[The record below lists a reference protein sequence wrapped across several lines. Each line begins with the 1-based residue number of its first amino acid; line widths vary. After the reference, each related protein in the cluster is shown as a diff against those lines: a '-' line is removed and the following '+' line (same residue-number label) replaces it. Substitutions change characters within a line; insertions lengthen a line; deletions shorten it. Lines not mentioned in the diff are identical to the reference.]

1 MYVSQLVTPQLGG
14 RRRVIMSSAGGVPD
28 HERST
33 AGGWLRRQLA
43 AQRVSALV
51 LLVLVLGIW
60 ATSASADPI
69 RQSQGFR
76 KAVTVA
82 GIREHQAAWQQIA
95 NANGGNR
102 AAGTAGYDAS
112 VDYVVDRAEA
122 AGYDVS
128 LDEFTYVESFSEG
141 STPVLQETAPE
152 PQMFVAGTRP
162 AFDGDFVS
170 FTGNGDVTAAV
181 QGVDL
186 VLPPGAAPNT
196 STSGCEDEDFAGF
209 VPGNIALIQRGTCPY
224 VQKAAMA
231 QAAGASALIVFNE
244 GQPGRTA
251 VPNNLPLGAE
261 GVHIPGVGTSFD
273 VGVDLNDPGTVARVK
288 TEVLE
293 QLGEGANV
301 IAETPGGDAN
311 RTVVIGAHLDSVPAG
326 PGINDNGSG
335 SGGILEIAEVFAAQD
350 RTPRNKLRF
359 MWYGAEEL
367 GLVGST
373 KYVEDL
379 TEDQKDDILTMLNFD
394 MIGSPNFAR
403 YVYDG
408 DGTVG
413 PEGPTGSGFIEDVF
427 VDYFASQGLFNEPTA
442 FDGRS
447 DYGPFIADGI
457 AAGGLFTGAEQ
468 PKTAAQVAQYGG
480 IANAQLDP
488 CYHAA
493 CDTFAGTGAGP
504 GATAPGLG
512 LVALDQMSDAAAH
525 AVLFFS
531 KTTVDVRNTPN

>member
-1 MYVSQLVTPQLGG
+1 MHGQTVTK
-14 RRRVIMSSAGGVPD
+14 RASIVVIVAL
-28 HERST
+28 T
-33 AGGWLRRQLA
+33 LA
-43 AQRVSALV
+43 A
-51 LLVLVLGIW
+51 LG
-60 ATSASADPI
+60 ATPASADPI
-69 RQSQGFR
+69 NESRGFR
-76 KAVTVA
+76 KAVTVE
-82 GIREHQAAWQQIA
+82 GIREHQLAFQQIA
-95 NANGGNR
+95 DANGGTR
-102 AAGTAGYDAS
+102 SAGTPGYDAS
-112 VDYVVDRAEA
+112 VAYVVDKATA
-122 AGYDVS
+122 AGYDVT

-141 STPVLQETAPE
+141 SAPALQETAPE
-152 PQMFVAGTRP
+152 PQTFTPGSRP

-170 FTGNGDVTAAV
+170 FTGNGDVTAPV

-186 VLPPGAAPNT
+186 MLPPGPAPNS
-196 STSGCEDEDFAGF
+196 STSGCEVEDFAGF
-209 VPGNIALIQRGTCPY
+209 VPGNIALVQRGTCPY
-224 VQKAAMA
+224 VQKAALA
-231 QAAGASALIVFNE
+231 QEAGAAALIVFNE

-273 VGVDLNDPGTVARVK
+273 VGVDLSDPGTIARVK

-293 QLGEGANV
+293 QLGESVNV
-301 IAETPGGDAN
+301 IAETPGGDPN

-335 SGGILEIAEVFAAQD
+335 SAGILEIAEVFAAQG
-350 RTPRNKLRF
+350 RTPRNQLRF
-359 MWYGAEEL
+359 MWYGAEEI

-373 KYVEDL
+373 KYVEGL
-379 TEDQKDDILTMLNFD
+379 TQDEKDDILAMLNFD

-403 YVYDG
+403 FVYDG

-413 PEGPTGSGFIEDVF
+413 PEGPTGSGLIEDVF

-457 AAGGLFTGAEQ
+457 PAGGLFTGAEQ
-468 PKTAAQVAQYGG
+468 PKTPAQVVQYGG
-480 IANAQLDP
+480 IADAQYDP

-493 CDTFAGTGAGP
+493 CDTFAGTGDGP

-512 LVALDQMSDAAAH
+512 IIALDQMSDAAAH
-525 AVLFFS
+525 AVLFLS
-531 KTTVDVRNTPN
+531 KTKVDVRNTPN

>member
-1 MYVSQLVTPQLGG
+1 M
-14 RRRVIMSSAGGVPD
+14 
-28 HERST
+28 
-33 AGGWLRRQLA
+33 RRQRV
-43 AQRVSALV
+43 AQRVSLVGLVALV
-51 LLVLVLGIW
+51 LVIE
-60 ATSASADPI
+60 ATAASADPI
-69 RQSQGFR
+69 SESQGFR

-82 GIREHQAAWQQIA
+82 GIREHQLALQQIA
-95 NANGGNR
+95 DANGGTR

-112 VDYVVDRAEA
+112 VQYIVDRAEA
-122 AGYDVS
+122 AGYEVS
-128 LDEFTYVESFSEG
+128 LDEFTYVASFSEG
-141 STPVLQETAPE
+141 SAPE
-152 PQMFVAGTRP
+152 LEEIAPVPQVFVPGTRP

-170 FTGNGDVTAAV
+170 FTGTGEVTAPV
-181 QGVDL
+181 QGIDL
-186 VLPPGAAPNT
+186 VLPPGTDPNT
-196 STSGCEDEDFAGF
+196 STSGCEVEDFAGF
-209 VPGNIALIQRGTCPY
+209 TPGNIALIQRGTCPY

-231 QAAGASALIVFNE
+231 QDAGASALILFNE
-244 GQPGRTA
+244 GQPGRTD

-261 GVHIPGVGTSFD
+261 GVHIPGVGTSFA

-293 QLGEGANV
+293 ELGESVNV
-301 IAETPGGDAN
+301 IAETPGGDPN

-350 RTPRNKLRF
+350 REPRNKLRF

-373 KYVEDL
+373 KYVEGLSQD
-379 TEDQKDDILTMLNFD
+379 EKDDILAMLNFD

-408 DGTVG
+408 DGTAG

-447 DYGPFIADGI
+447 DYGPFIAEGI
-457 AAGGLFTGAEQ
+457 PAGGLFTGAEQ
-468 PKTAAQVAQYGG
+468 PKTEDQVAQYGG
-480 IANAQLDP
+480 IADAQLDP

-493 CDTFAGTGAGP
+493 CDTFAGSGDGP

-525 AVLFFS
+525 TVLFFS
-531 KTTVDVRNTPN
+531 KTKVDVRNTPN

>member
-1 MYVSQLVTPQLGG
+1 MHGKTVTKRASLV
-14 RRRVIMSSAGGVPD
+14 VIVAL
-28 HERST
+28 T
-33 AGGWLRRQLA
+33 LA
-43 AQRVSALV
+43 AI
-51 LLVLVLGIW
+51 G
-60 ATSASADPI
+60 ATPASADPI
-69 RQSQGFR
+69 SESQGFR

-82 GIREHQAAWQQIA
+82 GIREHQLALQQIA
-95 NANGGNR
+95 DANGGTR
-102 AAGTAGYDAS
+102 AAGTPGYDAS
-112 VDYVVDRAEA
+112 VDYVVEKATA
-122 AGYDVS
+122 AGYDVT

-141 STPVLQETAPE
+141 SPPVLQETAPE
-152 PQMFVAGTRP
+152 QQTFIAGTRP

-170 FTGNGDVTAAV
+170 FTGTGDVTASV

-186 VLPPGAAPNT
+186 VLPPGADPNS
-196 STSGCEDEDFAGF
+196 STSACEVEDFAGF
-209 VPGNIALIQRGTCPY
+209 VPGNIALVQRGTCPY
-224 VQKAAMA
+224 VQKAALA
-231 QAAGASALIVFNE
+231 QEAGAAALILFNE

-273 VGVDLNDPGTVARVK
+273 VGVDLSDPGTVARVK

-293 QLGEGANV
+293 QLGESVNV
-301 IAETPGGDAN
+301 IAETPGGDPN

-335 SGGILEIAEVFAAQD
+335 SGGILEIAEVFAEQG

-373 KYVEDL
+373 KYVEGL
-379 TEDQKDDILTMLNFD
+379 TQDEKDDILAMLNFD

-457 AAGGLFTGAEQ
+457 PAGGLFTGAEA

-480 IANAQLDP
+480 IVDAQLDP

-493 CDTFAGTGAGP
+493 CDTFAGTGDGP

-512 LVALDQMSDAAAH
+512 IVALDQMSDATAH

-531 KTTVDVRNTPN
+531 KTKVDVRNTPN

>member
-1 MYVSQLVTPQLGG
+1 LVGTVALLLGVG
-14 RRRVIMSSAGGVPD
+14 
-28 HERST
+28 
-33 AGGWLRRQLA
+33 
-43 AQRVSALV
+43 
-51 LLVLVLGIW
+51 
-60 ATSASADPI
+60 ATSASARPI
-69 RQSQGFR
+69 NESQGFR
-76 KAVTVA
+76 KAVTVE
-82 GIREHQAAWQQIA
+82 GIREHQLALQQIA
-95 NANGGNR
+95 DANGGNR
-102 AAGTAGYDAS
+102 AVGTAGYDAS
-112 VDYVVDRAEA
+112 VEYILGRAAA
-122 AGYDVS
+122 AGYEVS
-128 LDEFTYVESFSEG
+128 LDEFTYVEEFSEG
-141 STPVLQETAPE
+141 SAPVLEEIATE
-152 PQMFVAGTRP
+152 PQVFVAGSRP

-170 FTGNGDVTAAV
+170 FTGNSDVTAPV

-196 STSGCEDEDFAGF
+196 STSGCEIEDFADF

-231 QAAGASALIVFNE
+231 QEAGAAAFIIFNE

-261 GVHIPGVGTSFD
+261 GVHIPSVGASFA

-293 QLGEGANV
+293 QLGESVNV
-301 IAETPGGDAN
+301 IAETPGGDPS
-311 RTVVIGAHLDSVPAG
+311 RTVVIGAHLDSVPIG

-335 SGGILEIAEVFAAQD
+335 SGGILEIAEVYAAQG
-350 RTPRNKLRF
+350 RTPANKLRF
-359 MWYGAEEL
+359 MWYGAEEI

-373 KYVEDL
+373 KYVEGL
-379 TEDQKDDILTMLNFD
+379 TQAEKDDILVMLNFD

-408 DGTVG
+408 DGTIG

-427 VDYFASQGLFNEPTA
+427 VDYFANQGLFNEPTA

-447 DYGPFIADGI
+447 DYGPFIADGVPS
-457 AAGGLFTGAEQ
+457 GGLFTGAEQ
-468 PKTAAQVAQYGG
+468 PKTEAQVAQYGG
-480 IANAQLDP
+480 IADAQLDP

-493 CDTFAGTGAGP
+493 CDTFVGTGAGS
-504 GATAPGLG
+504 GATAPGLA

-531 KTTVDVRNTPN
+531 KTKVDVRNTPN

>member
-1 MYVSQLVTPQLGG
+1 M
-14 RRRVIMSSAGGVPD
+14 
-28 HERST
+28 
-33 AGGWLRRQLA
+33 RRQRV
-43 AQRVSALV
+43 AQRVSLVMLVALV
-51 LLVLVLGIW
+51 LVVEPTAAW
-60 ATSASADPI
+60 ADPI
-69 RQSQGFR
+69 SQSKGFR
-76 KAVTVA
+76 KAVTVS
-82 GIREHQAAWQQIA
+82 GIREHQLALQQIA
-95 NANGGNR
+95 DANGGTR

-112 VDYVVDRAEA
+112 VEYIVERAEA

-141 STPVLQETAPE
+141 SAPVLQEIAPE
-152 PQMFVAGTRP
+152 PQVFVAGSRP

-170 FTGNGDVTAAV
+170 FTGTGDVTATV

-186 VLPPGAAPNT
+186 VLPPGAAPN
-196 STSGCEDEDFAGF
+196 SNTSGCEDEDFDSFLA
-209 VPGNIALIQRGTCPY
+209 GNIALIQRGTCPF

-231 QAAGASALIVFNE
+231 QEAGASALILFNE

-273 VGVDLNDPGTVARVK
+273 VGVDLNDAGTVARVK

-293 QLGEGANV
+293 QLGEGVNV
-301 IAETPGGDAN
+301 IAETPGGDPN
-311 RTVVIGAHLDSVPAG
+311 RTVVIGAHLDSVSAG

-335 SGGILEIAEVFAAQD
+335 SGGILEIAETFAAQD
-350 RTPRNKLRF
+350 RTPSNKLRF

-373 KYVEDL
+373 KYVEGL
-379 TEDQKDDILTMLNFD
+379 TQDEKDDILAMLNFD

-413 PEGPTGSGFIEDVF
+413 PEGPTGSGLIEDVF

-447 DYGPFIADGI
+447 DYGPFIAEGI
-457 AAGGLFTGAEQ
+457 PAGGLFTGAEQ
-468 PKTAAQVAQYGG
+468 PKTAAQVVQYGG
-480 IANAQLDP
+480 IAGAQLDP
-488 CYHAA
+488 CYHVA
-493 CDTFAGTGAGP
+493 CDTFAGTGDGV
-504 GATAPGLG
+504 GATAPRLG

-525 AVLFFS
+525 TILFFS
-531 KTTVDVRNTPN
+531 KTKVDVRNTPN

>member
-1 MYVSQLVTPQLGG
+1 M
-14 RRRVIMSSAGGVPD
+14 
-28 HERST
+28 
-33 AGGWLRRQLA
+33 RRQ
-43 AQRVSALV
+43 RVVRRTSLMVFVALV
-51 LLVLVLGIW
+51 LAVG
-60 ATSASADPI
+60 ASPASADPI
-69 RQSQGFR
+69 TESQGFR
-76 KAVTVA
+76 KGVTVA
-82 GIREHQAAWQQIA
+82 GIREHQQALQQIA
-95 NANGGNR
+95 DANGGNR
-102 AAGTAGYDAS
+102 AAGTSGYDAS
-112 VDYVVDRAEA
+112 VEYIADKAEA

-152 PQMFVAGTRP
+152 PQTFVAGTRP

-170 FTGNGDVTAAV
+170 FTGSGDVTAPV

-196 STSGCEDEDFAGF
+196 STSGCEDEDFNGF
-209 VPGNIALIQRGTCPY
+209 TPGNIALIQRGTCPY
-224 VQKAAMA
+224 VQKAVMA
-231 QAAGASALIVFNE
+231 QEHGASALILFNE
-244 GQPGRTA
+244 GQAGRTA

-273 VGVDLNDPGTVARVK
+273 VGVDLNDAGTVARVK

-293 QLGEGANV
+293 RLGESVNV
-301 IAETPGGDAN
+301 IAETPGGDPS

-335 SGGILEIAEVFAAQD
+335 SGGILEIAEVYAAQE

-359 MWYGAEEL
+359 MWYGAEEI

-373 KYVEDL
+373 KYVEGLSQD
-379 TEDQKDDILTMLNFD
+379 EKDDILAMLNFD

-403 YVYDG
+403 FVYDG

-413 PEGPTGSGFIEDVF
+413 PEGPTGSGLIEDVF

-447 DYGPFIADGI
+447 DYGPFIAEGI
-457 AAGGLFTGAEQ
+457 PAGGLFTGAEV
-468 PKTAAQVAQYGG
+468 PKTAAQVQQYGG
-480 IANAQLDP
+480 IAGAQFDP

-493 CDTFAGTGAGP
+493 CDTFAGTGSGP

-525 AVLFFS
+525 TALFFS
-531 KTTVDVRNTPN
+531 KTKVDVRNTPN

>member
-1 MYVSQLVTPQLGG
+1 MHGRTVTKRASLVVLVALT
-14 RRRVIMSSAGGVPD
+14 
-28 HERST
+28 
-33 AGGWLRRQLA
+33 LA
-43 AQRVSALV
+43 AVGASP
-51 LLVLVLGIW
+51 
-60 ATSASADPI
+60 ASADPI
-69 RQSQGFR
+69 NESRGFR

-82 GIREHQAAWQQIA
+82 GIREHQLAFQQIA
-95 NANGGNR
+95 DANGGTR
-102 AAGTAGYDAS
+102 AAGTPGYDAS
-112 VDYVVDRAEA
+112 VDYVVDKATA
-122 AGYDVS
+122 AGYDVT

-141 STPVLQETAPE
+141 SAPELQETAPE
-152 PQMFVAGTRP
+152 QQTFVAGSRP

-170 FTGNGDVTAAV
+170 FTGSGDVTAPV

-186 VLPPGAAPNT
+186 VLPPGAPNS
-196 STSGCEDEDFAGF
+196 STSACEEEDFAGF
-209 VPGNIALIQRGTCPY
+209 VPGNIALVQRGTCPY
-224 VQKAAMA
+224 VQKAALA
-231 QAAGASALIVFNE
+231 QEAGAAALILFNE

-273 VGVDLNDPGTVARVK
+273 VGVDLSDPGTVARVK

-293 QLGEGANV
+293 QLGDGVNV
-301 IAETPGGDAN
+301 IAETPGGDPN

-335 SGGILEIAEVFAAQD
+335 SAGILEVAEVFAAQD

-379 TEDQKDDILTMLNFD
+379 TQDEKDDILAMLNFD

-457 AAGGLFTGAEQ
+457 PAGGLFTGAEQ
-468 PKTAAQVAQYGG
+468 PKTEAQVAQYGG
-480 IANAQLDP
+480 IAGAQLDP

-493 CDTFAGTGAGP
+493 CDTFAGTGGGA

-512 LVALDQMSDAAAH
+512 LVALDQMSDAVAH
-525 AVLFFS
+525 AILFFS
-531 KTTVDVRNTPN
+531 KTKVDVRNAPN

>member
-1 MYVSQLVTPQLGG
+1 M
-14 RRRVIMSSAGGVPD
+14 
-28 HERST
+28 
-33 AGGWLRRQLA
+33 RRQRM
-43 AQRVSALV
+43 AQRASLVVLVALV
-51 LLVLVLGIW
+51 LVAG
-60 ATSASADPI
+60 ATSASADPVSE
-69 RQSQGFR
+69 SQGFR

-82 GIREHQAAWQQIA
+82 GIREHQVALQQIA
-95 NANGGNR
+95 DANGGTR

-112 VDYVVDRAEA
+112 VDYVVERAQA

-141 STPVLQETAPE
+141 SAPVLQETAPE
-152 PQMFVAGTRP
+152 PQTFVAGSRP

-170 FTGNGDVTAAV
+170 FTGSGDVTAPV

-186 VLPPGAAPNT
+186 VLPPGAEPNA
-196 STSGCEDEDFAGF
+196 STSGCEVEDFAGF
-209 VPGNIALIQRGTCPY
+209 TPGNIALVQRGTCPY
-224 VQKAAMA
+224 VQKATMA
-231 QAAGASALIVFNE
+231 QNAGAAALILFNE

-261 GVHIPGVGTSFD
+261 GVHIPGVGTSFA

-293 QLGEGANV
+293 QLGESVNV
-301 IAETPGGDAN
+301 IAETPGGDPN

-335 SGGILEIAEVFAAQD
+335 SGGILEIAEVYAAQD

-359 MWYGAEEL
+359 MWYGVEEL

-373 KYVEDL
+373 KYVEGL
-379 TEDQKDDILTMLNFD
+379 TQNEKDDILTMLNFD

-403 YVYDG
+403 FVYDG

-447 DYGPFIADGI
+447 DYGPFIAEGI
-457 AAGGLFTGAEQ
+457 PAGGLFTGAEV
-468 PKTAAQVAQYGG
+468 PKTAEQVAQYGG
-480 IANAQLDP
+480 IADAQFDP
-488 CYHAA
+488 CYHEA
-493 CDTFAGTGAGP
+493 CDTFAGTGSGP

-525 AVLFFS
+525 TVLFFS
-531 KTTVDVRNTPN
+531 KTKVDVRNTPN

>member
-1 MYVSQLVTPQLGG
+1 MRRNRAVHGALLV
-14 RRRVIMSSAGGVPD
+14 GVVTL
-28 HERST
+28 S
-33 AGGWLRRQLA
+33 LA
-43 AQRVSALV
+43 VEPTSVSAK
-51 LLVLVLGIW
+51 
-60 ATSASADPI
+60 PI
-69 RQSQGFR
+69 NESQGFR
-76 KAVTVA
+76 KAVTVE
-82 GIREHQAAWQQIA
+82 GIREHQLALQQIA
-95 NANGGNR
+95 DANGGNR
-102 AAGTAGYDAS
+102 AIGTNGYGAS
-112 VDYVVDRAEA
+112 VEYIADRAEA

-128 LDEFTYVESFSEG
+128 LDAFTYVAAFSEG
-141 STPVLQETAPE
+141 SAPVLQEIAPE
-152 PQMFVAGTRP
+152 PQTFVAGTRP

-170 FTGNGDVTAAV
+170 FTGSGDVTAPV

-196 STSGCEDEDFAGF
+196 STSGCEAEDFNGF
-209 VPGNIALIQRGTCPY
+209 VAGNIALLQRGTCPY
-224 VQKAAMA
+224 VQKATMA
-231 QAAGASALIVFNE
+231 QEAGASAIILFNE
-244 GQPGRTA
+244 GQPGRDA

-261 GVHIPGVGTSFD
+261 GVHIPGVGTSFP

-293 QLGEGANV
+293 QLGEGVNV
-301 IAETPGGDAN
+301 IAETPGGDPS

-335 SGGILEIAEVFAAQD
+335 SGGILEIAEVYAAQD
-350 RTPRNKLRF
+350 RTPSNKLRF
-359 MWYGAEEL
+359 MWYGAEEI

-373 KYVEDL
+373 KYVESL
-379 TEDQKDDILTMLNFD
+379 TQEEKDDILVMLNFD

-413 PEGPTGSGFIEDVF
+413 PEGPTGSGLVEDVF
-427 VDYFASQGLFNEPTA
+427 VEYFASQGLFNEPTA

-447 DYGPFIADGI
+447 DYGPFIAAGI
-457 AAGGLFTGAEQ
+457 PAGGLFTGAEA

-480 IANAQLDP
+480 IVDAQLDP

-493 CDTFAGTGAGP
+493 CDTFAGTGSGP
-504 GATAPGLG
+504 GSTAPGLG

-531 KTTVDVRNTPN
+531 KTKLDVRNTPN

>member
-1 MYVSQLVTPQLGG
+1 MQTV
-14 RRRVIMSSAGGVPD
+14 
-28 HERST
+28 
-33 AGGWLRRQLA
+33 
-43 AQRVSALV
+43 AQRASVVVLAALV
-51 LLVLVLGIW
+51 LVVG

-69 RQSQGFR
+69 SESRGFR

-82 GIREHQAAWQQIA
+82 GIREHQLALQQIA
-95 NANGGNR
+95 DANGGTR

-112 VDYVVDRAEA
+112 VDYVVDKAKA
-122 AGYDVS
+122 AGYEVS

-141 STPVLQETAPE
+141 SPPELEEIAPE
-152 PQMFVAGTRP
+152 PQVFVAGSRP

-170 FTGNGDVTAAV
+170 FTGSGDVTATV
-181 QGVDL
+181 QGIDL
-186 VLPPGAAPNT
+186 VLPPGADPNS
-196 STSGCEDEDFAGF
+196 STSGCEVEDFAGF

-231 QAAGASALIVFNE
+231 QEAGAAALILFNE

-273 VGVDLNDPGTVARVK
+273 VGVDLNDAGTVARVK
-288 TEVLE
+288 TEVVE
-293 QLGEGANV
+293 QLGESVNV
-301 IAETPGGDAN
+301 IAETPGGDPN
-311 RTVVIGAHLDSVPAG
+311 RTVIIGAHLDSVPEG
-326 PGINDNGSG
+326 PGINDYGSG
-335 SGGILEIAEVFAAQD
+335 SAGILEIAEVYAAQH
-350 RTPRNKLRF
+350 RAPRNKLRF
-359 MWYGAEEL
+359 MWYGVEEL

-379 TEDQKDDILTMLNFD
+379 TQAEKDDILAMLNFD

-408 DGTVG
+408 DGTAG

-447 DYGPFIADGI
+447 DYGPFIAEGI
-457 AAGGLFTGAEQ
+457 PAGGLFTGAEQ
-468 PKTAAQVAQYGG
+468 PKTDAQVLQYGG
-480 IANAQLDP
+480 IADAQLDP

-493 CDTFAGTGAGP
+493 CDTFAGSGDGP

-525 AVLFFS
+525 TVLFFS
-531 KTTVDVRNTPN
+531 KTKVDVRNTPN

>member
-1 MYVSQLVTPQLGG
+1 MDVSRLMTKRPDVG
-14 RRRVIMSSAGGVPD
+14 RPRLARRVSLVGLV
-28 HERST
+28 
-33 AGGWLRRQLA
+33 
-43 AQRVSALV
+43 ALV
-51 LLVLVLGIW
+51 LG
-60 ATSASADPI
+60 AGAAPAAADPI
-69 RQSQGFR
+69 RESQGFR
-76 KAVTVA
+76 KHVTVA
-82 GIREHQAAWQQIA
+82 GIREHQSALQQIA
-95 NANGGNR
+95 DANGGNR
-102 AAGTAGYDAS
+102 AAGTSGYDAS
-112 VDYVVDRAEA
+112 VDYVMARAEA
-122 AGYDVS
+122 AGYDVT
-128 LDEFTYVESFSEG
+128 LDEFTYVETFTEG
-141 STPVLQETAPE
+141 SPPVLEETAPE
-152 PQMFVAGTRP
+152 PQVFVAGSRP

-170 FTGNGDVTAAV
+170 FTGAGDVTATV

-186 VLPPGAAPNT
+186 VLPPSPAPNG
-196 STSGCEDEDFAGF
+196 STSGCEEADFAGF

-224 VQKAAMA
+224 VTKAIMA
-231 QAAGASALIVFNE
+231 QQAGASAIILFNE

-273 VGVDLNDPGTVARVK
+273 VGVDLSDAGTVARVK

-293 QLGEGANV
+293 QLGESVNV
-301 IAETPGGDAN
+301 IAETRRGDPN

-350 RTPRNKLRF
+350 REPRNKLRF
-359 MWYGAEEL
+359 MWYGAEEI

-379 TEDQKDDILTMLNFD
+379 TQDEKDDILAMLNFD

-457 AAGGLFTGAEQ
+457 PAGGLFTGAEQ

-480 IANAQLDP
+480 IAGAQLDP

-493 CDTFAGTGAGP
+493 CDTFAGTGAGS

-531 KTTVDVRNTPN
+531 KTKVDVRNTPN

>member
-1 MYVSQLVTPQLGG
+1 MRMQTV
-14 RRRVIMSSAGGVPD
+14 
-28 HERST
+28 
-33 AGGWLRRQLA
+33 
-43 AQRVSALV
+43 AQRASVVVLAALV
-51 LLVLVLGIW
+51 LVVG

-69 RQSQGFR
+69 SESRGFR

-82 GIREHQAAWQQIA
+82 GIREHQLALQQIA
-95 NANGGNR
+95 DANGGTR

-112 VDYVVDRAEA
+112 VDYVVDKAKA
-122 AGYDVS
+122 AGYEVS

-141 STPVLQETAPE
+141 SPPELEEIAPE
-152 PQMFVAGTRP
+152 PQVFVAGSRP

-170 FTGNGDVTAAV
+170 FTGSGDVTATV
-181 QGVDL
+181 QGIDL
-186 VLPPGAAPNT
+186 VLPPGADPNS
-196 STSGCEDEDFAGF
+196 STSGCEVEDFAGF

-231 QAAGASALIVFNE
+231 QEAGAAALILFNE

-273 VGVDLNDPGTVARVK
+273 VGVDLNDAGTVARVK
-288 TEVLE
+288 TEVVE
-293 QLGEGANV
+293 QLGESVNV
-301 IAETPGGDAN
+301 IAETPGGDPN
-311 RTVVIGAHLDSVPAG
+311 RTVIIGAHLDSVPEG

-335 SGGILEIAEVFAAQD
+335 SAGILEIAEVYAAQH
-350 RTPRNKLRF
+350 RAPRNKLRF
-359 MWYGAEEL
+359 MWYGVEEL

-379 TEDQKDDILTMLNFD
+379 TQAEKDDILAMLNFD

-408 DGTVG
+408 DGTAG

-447 DYGPFIADGI
+447 DYGPFIAEGI
-457 AAGGLFTGAEQ
+457 PAGGLFTGAEQ
-468 PKTAAQVAQYGG
+468 PKTDAQVLQYGG
-480 IANAQLDP
+480 IADAQLDP

-493 CDTFAGTGAGP
+493 CDTFAGSGDGP

-525 AVLFFS
+525 TVLFFS
-531 KTTVDVRNTPN
+531 KTKVDVRNTPN

>member
-1 MYVSQLVTPQLGG
+1 M
-14 RRRVIMSSAGGVPD
+14 
-28 HERST
+28 
-33 AGGWLRRQLA
+33 RRQRM
-43 AQRVSALV
+43 AQRASLVVLGALV
-51 LLVLVLGIW
+51 LVAG

-69 RQSQGFR
+69 TESQGFR

-82 GIREHQAAWQQIA
+82 GIREHQLALQQIA
-95 NANGGNR
+95 DANGGTR

-112 VDYVVDRAEA
+112 VDYVVERAEA

-152 PQMFVAGTRP
+152 PQTFVAGSRP

-170 FTGNGDVTAAV
+170 FTGSGDVTAPV

-186 VLPPGAAPNT
+186 VLPPGADPNT
-196 STSGCEDEDFAGF
+196 STSGCEVEDFAGF
-209 VPGNIALIQRGTCPY
+209 TPGNIALLQRGTCPY
-224 VQKAAMA
+224 VQKATMA
-231 QAAGASALIVFNE
+231 QNAGAAAIILFNE

-261 GVHIPGVGTSFD
+261 GVHIPGVGTSFA

-293 QLGEGANV
+293 QLGESVNV
-301 IAETPGGDAN
+301 IAETPGGDPS

-335 SGGILEIAEVFAAQD
+335 SAGILEIAEVFAAQG

-359 MWYGAEEL
+359 MWYGVEEL

-373 KYVEDL
+373 KYVEGL
-379 TEDQKDDILTMLNFD
+379 TQDEKDDILAMLNFD

-403 YVYDG
+403 FVYDG

-447 DYGPFIADGI
+447 DYGPFIAEGI
-457 AAGGLFTGAEQ
+457 PAGGLFTGAEV
-468 PKTAAQVAQYGG
+468 PKTAEQVAQYGG
-480 IANAQLDP
+480 IADAQFDP

-493 CDTFAGTGAGP
+493 CDTFAGTGSGP
-504 GATAPGLG
+504 GATAPALG

-525 AVLFFS
+525 TVLFLS
-531 KTTVDVRNTPN
+531 KTKVDVRNTPN

>member
-1 MYVSQLVTPQLGG
+1 MRGQAVTKRASLVVIVALTLATIGATP
-14 RRRVIMSSAGGVPD
+14 
-28 HERST
+28 
-33 AGGWLRRQLA
+33 
-43 AQRVSALV
+43 
-51 LLVLVLGIW
+51 
-60 ATSASADPI
+60 ASADPI
-69 RQSQGFR
+69 NESRGFR

-82 GIREHQAAWQQIA
+82 GIREHQLAFQQIA
-95 NANGGNR
+95 DANGGTR
-102 AAGTAGYDAS
+102 SAGTPGYDAS
-112 VDYVVDRAEA
+112 VDYVVDKATA

-141 STPVLQETAPE
+141 SAPVLEETAPE
-152 PQMFVAGTRP
+152 PQVFTPGSRP

-186 VLPPGAAPNT
+186 MLPPGPTPN
-196 STSGCEDEDFAGF
+196 SNTSGCEVEDFAGF
-209 VPGNIALIQRGTCPY
+209 VPGNIALIQRGTCPF
-224 VQKAAMA
+224 VQKATLA
-231 QAAGASALIVFNE
+231 QEAGAAALILFNE

-261 GVHIPGVGTSFD
+261 GVHIPGVGTSFA
-273 VGVDLNDPGTVARVK
+273 VGVDLSDPGTVARVK

-293 QLGEGANV
+293 QLGESVNV
-301 IAETPGGDAN
+301 IAETPGGDPN

-335 SGGILEIAEVFAAQD
+335 SAGILEIAEVFAAQG
-350 RTPRNKLRF
+350 RTPRNQLRF
-359 MWYGAEEL
+359 MWYGAEEI

-373 KYVEDL
+373 KYVEGL
-379 TEDQKDDILTMLNFD
+379 TQDEKDDILAMLNFD

-403 YVYDG
+403 FVYDG

-457 AAGGLFTGAEQ
+457 PAGGLFTGAEQ
-468 PKTAAQVAQYGG
+468 PKTPAQVAQYGG
-480 IANAQLDP
+480 IAGAQYDP
-488 CYHAA
+488 CYHVA
-493 CDTFAGTGAGP
+493 CDTFAGTGDGP

-512 LVALDQMSDAAAH
+512 IVALDQMSDAAAH
-525 AVLFFS
+525 TILFFS
-531 KTTVDVRNTPN
+531 KTKVDVRNTPN

>member
-1 MYVSQLVTPQLGG
+1 MDLSRLMTMRPDLGWPG
-14 RRRVIMSSAGGVPD
+14 PARRLSVVG
-28 HERST
+28 
-33 AGGWLRRQLA
+33 LA
-43 AQRVSALV
+43 ALV
-51 LLVLVLGIW
+51 LG
-60 ATSASADPI
+60 AGAAPAAADPI
-69 RQSQGFR
+69 SESQGLR
-76 KAVTVA
+76 KHVTVA
-82 GIREHQAAWQQIA
+82 GIREHQSALQQIA

-102 AAGTAGYDAS
+102 AAGTPGYDAS
-112 VDYVVDRAEA
+112 VEYIFDRAEA
-122 AGYDVS
+122 AGLDVS

-141 STPVLQETAPE
+141 SPPVLEEIAPE
-152 PQMFVAGTRP
+152 PQTFVAGSRP

-170 FTGNGDVTAAV
+170 FTGTGDVTAPV

-186 VLPPGAAPNT
+186 VLPPAPAPNT
-196 STSGCEDEDFAGF
+196 STSGCEESDWTGF
-209 VPGNIALIQRGTCPY
+209 VTGNIALLQRGTCPY
-224 VQKAAMA
+224 VQKATLA
-231 QAAGASALIVFNE
+231 QEKGASAIIIFNE

-261 GVHIPGVGTSFD
+261 GVHIPGVGTSFA
-273 VGVDLNDPGTVARVK
+273 VGADLADPGTVARVK

-293 QLGEGANV
+293 ELGESVNV
-301 IAETPGGDAN
+301 IAETPGGDPS

-335 SGGILEIAEVFAAQD
+335 SGGILEIAEVFAAQG
-350 RTPRNKLRF
+350 REARNKLRF
-359 MWYGAEEL
+359 MWYGAEEI

-373 KYVEDL
+373 KYVEGL
-379 TEDQKDDILTMLNFD
+379 SQAEKDDILAMLNFD

-403 YVYDG
+403 FVYDG
-408 DGTVG
+408 DGTIG

-457 AAGGLFTGAEQ
+457 PAGGLFTGAEQ

-480 IANAQLDP
+480 IAGAQYDP

-493 CDTFAGTGAGP
+493 CDTFAGTGDGP
-504 GATAPGLG
+504 GATAPGLA

-525 AVLFFS
+525 TVLFFS
-531 KTTVDVRNTPN
+531 KTKVNVRSTPN

>member
-1 MYVSQLVTPQLGG
+1 M
-14 RRRVIMSSAGGVPD
+14 
-28 HERST
+28 
-33 AGGWLRRQLA
+33 RRQRV
-43 AQRVSALV
+43 AQRVSLVGLVALV
-51 LLVLVLGIW
+51 LVIE
-60 ATSASADPI
+60 ATAASADPI
-69 RQSQGFR
+69 SESQGFR

-82 GIREHQAAWQQIA
+82 GIREHQLALQQIA
-95 NANGGNR
+95 DANGGTR

-112 VDYVVDRAEA
+112 VQYIVDRAEA
-122 AGYDVS
+122 AGYEVS
-128 LDEFTYVESFSEG
+128 LDEFTYVASFSEG
-141 STPVLQETAPE
+141 SAPE
-152 PQMFVAGTRP
+152 LEEIAPVPQVFVPGTRP

-170 FTGNGDVTAAV
+170 FTGTGEVTAPV
-181 QGVDL
+181 QGIDL
-186 VLPPGAAPNT
+186 VLPPGTDPNT
-196 STSGCEDEDFAGF
+196 STSGCEVEDFAGF
-209 VPGNIALIQRGTCPY
+209 TPGNIALIQRGTCPY

-231 QAAGASALIVFNE
+231 QDAGASALILFNE
-244 GQPGRTA
+244 GQPGRTD

-261 GVHIPGVGTSFD
+261 GVHIPGVGTSFA

-293 QLGEGANV
+293 ELGESVNV
-301 IAETPGGDAN
+301 IAETPGGDPN

-335 SGGILEIAEVFAAQD
+335 SGGILEIAETFAVQD

-373 KYVEDL
+373 KYVEGLSQD
-379 TEDQKDDILTMLNFD
+379 EKDDILAMLNFD

-408 DGTVG
+408 DGTAG

-427 VDYFASQGLFNEPTA
+427 VGYFASQGLFNEPTA

-447 DYGPFIADGI
+447 DYGPFIAEGI
-457 AAGGLFTGAEQ
+457 PAGGLFTGAEQ
-468 PKTAAQVAQYGG
+468 PKTEDQVAQYGG
-480 IANAQLDP
+480 IADAQLDP

-493 CDTFAGTGAGP
+493 CDTFAGSGDGP

-525 AVLFFS
+525 TVLFFS
-531 KTTVDVRNTPN
+531 KTKVDVRNTPN